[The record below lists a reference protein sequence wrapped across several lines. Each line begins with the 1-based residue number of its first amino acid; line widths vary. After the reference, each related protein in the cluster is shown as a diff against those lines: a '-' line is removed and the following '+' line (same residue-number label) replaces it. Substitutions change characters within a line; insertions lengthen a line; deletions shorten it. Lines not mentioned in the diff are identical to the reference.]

1 MTMPLTAS
9 SQAELVRFA
18 QDLVRL
24 PSPSGE
30 EGAVAQRLVEEMH
43 RVGFAEVRTDR
54 LGNVIGR
61 MGSGPGPVVMLEG
74 HMDTVSCGDAT
85 RWQHPPFAGE
95 IADGLLYGLG
105 AADMKGALAS
115 MVYGARMLHDA
126 GEALQGS
133 LYVVGVVQEEPC
145 EGAAIG
151 LLLEQESLHTDV
163 VVIGE
168 STALQLARGQRG
180 RLELKITTRGKS
192 CHASAPWRGK
202 NAVADAARIV
212 VSMELL
218 SSQMS
223 SDLFLGRA
231 SMAVTEIASS
241 ALSRNAIP
249 ESCEL
254 IIDRRL
260 TSGETEAGAV
270 AELKNLISRD
280 GVDAKVEVTEYHGRT
295 YTGYEYRTR
304 QYFPCWTTPEDNEW
318 LRLLSTVI
326 KKELGYRPKVGC
338 WDFSTDGVFTAGV
351 AGIPTIG
358 FGPGD
363 ERFVHIPDERVSVN
377 SLIDAARVYASFVS
391 EALKKPCHH
400 VGTLR

>member
-1 MTMPLTAS
+1 MGLPIVPATK
-9 SQAELVRFA
+9 AELVQFA
-18 QDLVRL
+18 QELVRL
-24 PSPSGE
+24 PSPSGQ
-30 EGAVAQRLVEEMH
+30 EGAVAQRLVEEMR
-43 RVGFAEVRTDR
+43 RVGFSDVRADQ

-61 MGSGPGPVVMLEG
+61 MGGGPGPVVMLEG
-74 HMDTVSCGDAT
+74 HMDTVSCGDPA

-95 IADGLLYGLG
+95 IADGMLYGLG

-115 MVYGARMLHDA
+115 MVYAGRMLNESQA
-126 GEALQGS
+126 RLEGS
-133 LYVVGVVQEEPC
+133 LYFVGVVEEEPC

-151 LLLEQESLHTDV
+151 LLLEQEGLRPDV
-163 VVIGE
+163 VLIGE

-180 RLELKITTRGKS
+180 RLELEITTRGKS

-202 NAVADAARIV
+202 NAIADAARIV
-212 VSMELL
+212 VSIELL
-218 SSQMS
+218 SSQMD
-223 SDLFLGRA
+223 SDPFLGKA

-249 ESCEL
+249 ESCKL

-260 TSGETEAGAV
+260 TGGETEAGAV

-280 GVDAKVEVTEYHGRT
+280 GIDARVEVTEYRGRT
-295 YTGYEYRTR
+295 YAGYEYRTR

-318 LRLLSTVI
+318 LRLLSSVI
-326 KKELGYRPKVGC
+326 RRELGHRPKIGC
-338 WDFSTDGVFTAGV
+338 WDFSTDGVFTGGV

-363 ERFVHIPDERVSVN
+363 ERFVHAPDERVGVD
-377 SLIDAARVYASFVS
+377 SLSDAARVYASFVD
-391 EALKKPCHH
+391 EALGNPH
-400 VGTLR
+400 T

>member
-1 MTMPLTAS
+1 MNLAVAPSTK
-9 SQAELVRFA
+9 AELVQFA

-24 PSPSGE
+24 PSPSGQE
-30 EGAVAQRLVEEMH
+30 EAVARRLAEEMR
-43 RVGFAEVRTDR
+43 RVGFTDVHIDR

-61 MGSGPGPVVMLEG
+61 MGNGSGPAVMFEG
-74 HMDTVSCGDAT
+74 HMDTVSCGDVS
-85 RWQHPPFAGE
+85 RWQHSPFAGE
-95 IADGLLYGLG
+95 VANGMLYGLG

-115 MVYGARMLHDA
+115 MVYGAKVLQQA
-126 GEALQGS
+126 GEELAGS
-133 LYVVGVVQEEPC
+133 LYVVGVVEEEPC

-151 LLLEQESLHTDV
+151 LLLEQEGLHPNV

-168 STALQLARGQRG
+168 STDLQLARGQRG

-202 NAVADAARIV
+202 NAVSEAARIV

-218 SSQMS
+218 SSQM
-223 SDLFLGRA
+223 DRDPFLGQA

-254 IIDRRL
+254 VIDRRL
-260 TSGETEAGAV
+260 TGGETEVGVV
-270 AELKNLISRD
+270 AELRNLISRD
-280 GVDAKVEVTEYHGRT
+280 GVDAQVEVTEYHGRT

-318 LRLLSTVI
+318 LRLLSAAI
-326 KKELGYRPKVGC
+326 KRELGHRPKVGC

-363 ERFVHIPDERVSVN
+363 ERFVHTPDERVNVD
-377 SLIDAARVYASFVS
+377 SLFDAARVYASFAG
-391 EALKKPCHH
+391 EALKKP
-400 VGTLR
+400 RQ